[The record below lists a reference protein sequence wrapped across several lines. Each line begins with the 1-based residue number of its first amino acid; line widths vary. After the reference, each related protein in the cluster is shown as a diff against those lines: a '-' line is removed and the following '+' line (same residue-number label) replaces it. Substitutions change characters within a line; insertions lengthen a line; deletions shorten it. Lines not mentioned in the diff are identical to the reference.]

1 MLQLCILLLLL
12 RLQDACQI
20 AGMNCLRLMH
30 ESTAT
35 ALAYGIY
42 KSAKGQ
48 FSETKPQHVLFVDLG
63 HSGFSASVCTFL
75 QVSLLSY

>member
-1 MLQLCILLLLL
+1 
-12 RLQDACQI
+12 
-20 AGMNCLRLMH
+20 MH

-75 QVSLLSY
+75 QVTVCSKLVIVCVVCYWFSSACAFA